1 MNNTHSENFHQK
13 RGLNK
18 IFASNL
24 DIQTSGTF
32 GGVVINQD
40 LFNSES
46 ETQDENSIHQRLSYG
61 NIKNSI

>member
-1 MNNTHSENFHQK
+1 MG
-13 RGLNK
+13 GLNR

-46 ETQDENSIHQRLSYG
+46 ENLDENSIHQRMSYG
-61 NIKNSI
+61 NNKNTF